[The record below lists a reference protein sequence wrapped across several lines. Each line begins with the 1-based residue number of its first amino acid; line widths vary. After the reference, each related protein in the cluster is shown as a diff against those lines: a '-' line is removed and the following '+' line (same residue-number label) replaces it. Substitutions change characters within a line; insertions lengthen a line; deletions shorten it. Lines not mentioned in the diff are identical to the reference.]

1 MTAEGATNIDPSVPR
16 PENAPKPGYERPVMI
31 HRAIYGSLER
41 FIGILTE
48 HVAGRWPF
56 WLSPRQV
63 LIIPVTTVVNE
74 YCETVQKELR
84 AQGFH
89 ADCDLSGNTVCLS
102 PCLPLST
109 MVRDC

>member
-1 MTAEGATNIDPSVPR
+1 MTAEGNNIDASAPR
-16 PENAPKPGYERPVMI
+16 ADNAPKPGFERPVMI

-63 LIIPVTTVVNE
+63 LIIPVAPALND
-74 YCETVQKELR
+74 YCESVKKELR

-89 ADCDLSGNTVCLS
+89 ADTDLSGNTVS
-102 PCLPLST
+102 PRPHST
-109 MVRDC
+109 SFKIIC